1 MIRLQQSEVFQRKI
15 RQDDVAGELAIPTF
29 TLAIEAMKAG
39 KLDEAAE
46 LIEYG
51 CAEDTRTHDSFVM
64 LISELGTRLADFDE
78 QEVARI
84 LHQKYYPRAQSYL
97 AAKPSVETLLQ
108 RGAESQRSH
117 HGNFAIT
124 EERDRYVVN
133 CDPCG
138 SGGRLRRVAKSIGK
152 TKKAYPWSWG
162 KAGIPYYCC
171 HCSILNEIAPIE
183 IRGYPI
189 RITLPG
195 DRDEDPCIHY
205 YYKKPELIPEEYFAR
220 VGKTKTIK

>member
-1 MIRLQQSEVFQRKI
+1 MVRLQQSEVFQRKI
-15 RQDDVAGELAIPTF
+15 RQDDVASELGIPTF
-29 TLAIEAMKAG
+29 TLAIEAMQAG

-97 AAKPSVETLLQ
+97 AVKPSVETLLQ

-117 HGNFAIT
+117 HGSFTIT

-138 SGGRLRRVAKSIGK
+138 SGGRLRRVVKSVGK
-152 TKKAYPWSWG
+152 TKNAYPWSWG
-162 KAGIPYYCC
+162 KAGVPYYCC